1 MNVFI
6 EGQEISGFKEI
17 SVSRDLDNF
26 CGQFNITLTSGLN
39 KPFPVKRQAE
49 IEIKTAGFPLLKGY
63 VEKINVG
70 YSQDSHDIMI
80 QGRDITCDIIDTT
93 TDGSFEFNPPTNLV
107 SIIEEILA
115 YHKIEDILV
124 ENEVNNLKNF
134 VTGDIIAGELGTS
147 LFSVIESYC
156 RLRQVLPITSEEGN
170 IILLQTS
177 SPENSGASISHLIGE
192 AGALNNVLSAG
203 ASYDDSDRYSEYNAY
218 GQGNVSALS
227 GASQNPADV
236 SSRKGNIADTKVRA
250 GRQLNFQ
257 AERASS
263 AKDLADRALWEA
275 NIRRARSAE
284 YKPKVQGHL
293 KGPGLGPW
301 KLHEVSQVVDEFA
314 DIKAAMLCKAVEF
327 NFSESS
333 GSTTSLVFVVKDA
346 YSLQAEQ
353 DEREAKANKQGD
365 SLE

>member
-6 EGQEISGFKEI
+6 EGQEISGYKEI
-17 SVSRDLDNF
+17 TVSRDLDNF
-26 CGQFNITLTSGLN
+26 CGQFNISLSAGSD
-39 KPFPVKRQAE
+39 KPFPIKRQAE
-49 IEIKTAGFPLLKGY
+49 IEIKTSGFPLLKGF

-70 YSQDSHDIMI
+70 YGQDSHDIII
-80 QGRDITCDIIDTT
+80 QGRDVTCDIIDTT
-93 TDGSFEFNPPTNLV
+93 TDGTFEFNPPTNLV
-107 SIIEEILA
+107 SIIEEILE
-115 YHKIEDILV
+115 YHKITDILV
-124 ENEVNNLKNF
+124 ENQATDLKNF
-134 VTGDIIAGELGTS
+134 VTGDIISGELGSS
-147 LFSVIESYC
+147 LFDVIESYC

-177 SPENSGASISHLIGE
+177 DPENSGASLSHLIGP
-192 AGALNNVLSAG
+192 AGALNNVLKAG
-203 ASYDDSDRYSEYNAY
+203 ASYDDSNRYFEYNAY

-227 GASQNPADV
+227 GSSQEPSEV
-236 SSRKGNIADTKVRA
+236 SSRKGSIADSKVRE

-263 AKDLADRALWEA
+263 PNDLSDRALWEA

-284 YKPKVQGHL
+284 YKPTVQGHL
-293 KGPGLGPW
+293 KGPGLEPW

-314 DIKAAMLCKAVEF
+314 DIRAAMLCKAVEF
-327 NFSESS
+327 NFSETN
-333 GSTTSLVFVVKDA
+333 GSTTSLTFVVKDA

-353 DEREAKANKQGD
+353 DEREAKANKQGE